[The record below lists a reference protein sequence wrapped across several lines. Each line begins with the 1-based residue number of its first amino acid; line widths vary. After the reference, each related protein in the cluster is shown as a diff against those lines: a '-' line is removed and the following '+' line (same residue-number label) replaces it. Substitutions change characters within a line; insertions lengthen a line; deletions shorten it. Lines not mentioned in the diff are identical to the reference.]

1 MGLLLQLLLT
11 QLSHLECTVMRRNV
25 TTSLEART
33 LQELVEPLFQ
43 VRELREVYA
52 SPLCWI
58 VSV

>member
-1 MGLLLQLLLT
+1 M
-11 QLSHLECTVMRRNV
+11 MRRDV

-33 LQELVEPLFQ
+33 LEKLEEPLFQ